1 MFNEHGMET
10 AIACWEW
17 LLAAKNGIEVP
28 VGSYLTT
35 LSLPLQRGKRENVER
50 FTAIV
55 NLCQVRMLNALLI
68 TSACQEIS
76 VHVLLEV

>member
-35 LSLPLQRGKRENVER
+35 LSLPLQVGKRENVER

-68 TSACQEIS
+68 TLACQEIS

>member
-28 VGSYLTT
+28 VGSNLST
-35 LSLPLQRGKRENVER
+35 LSLSLQAGRERRIYVE
-50 FTAIV
+50 IHS
-55 NLCQVRMLNALLI
+55 CSESM
-68 TSACQEIS
+68 
-76 VHVLLEV
+76 

>member
-35 LSLPLQRGKRENVER
+35 LSLSLQGGRVKILRDS
-50 FTAIV
+50 
-55 NLCQVRMLNALLI
+55 QLL
-68 TSACQEIS
+68 
-76 VHVLLEV
+76 

>member
-28 VGSYLTT
+28 VGSYLTKY
-35 LSLPLQRGKRENVER
+35 SFSVPARGKGKNIWRDS
-50 FTAIV
+50 
-55 NLCQVRMLNALLI
+55 QLL
-68 TSACQEIS
+68 
-76 VHVLLEV
+76 